1 MGYAI
6 ADALASQGAEVTL
19 VSGPVNI
26 RPTQKNIQLIK
37 VQSAEEMYAAC
48 HEAFPDCQ
56 GAILSAA
63 VADYRVKDV
72 SDVKLK
78 KKAGEDTFTL
88 ELVKNKDIL
97 ASLGAIKKE
106 KQVLGGFSLETHNE
120 IAFAQEK
127 LKKKNCD
134 FIVLNSLKDEGAGF
148 ATDTNK
154 ISLLSSDSD
163 SIQSFPLKNKKE
175 VAEDIVNFIITKY
188 FSSNRR

>member
-6 ADALASQGAEVTL
+6 ANELALNGAEVTL
-19 VSGPVNI
+19 VSGPVNLSA
-26 RPTQKNIQLIK
+26 RHKNIQVVH
-37 VQSAEEMYAAC
+37 VQTAEQMYDAC
-48 HEAFPDCQ
+48 HAVFPFCQ

-72 SDVKLK
+72 SDTKLK

-97 ASLGAIKKE
+97 ASLGAIKQPG
-106 KQVLGGFSLETHNE
+106 QVLGGFSLETHNE
-120 IAFAQEK
+120 IAYATEK

-134 FIVLNSLKDEGAGF
+134 FIVLNSLQDKGAGF

-154 ISLLSSDSD
+154 ISLLSSDTD
-163 SIQSFPLKNKKE
+163 EVQHFPLKNKNE
-175 VAEDIVNFIITKY
+175 VAEDIVNFMITKY
-188 FSSNRR
+188 FSPAQR